1 MKKLTLT
8 DRCALLEIIKKE
20 DNIYQAHILLISDLA
35 DKENIKIKNVK
46 DFDAFIESDKGKKIY
61 DFYKDDII
69 EIMDKWKEIRNNTA
83 EVLGMKVDVLI
94 EVLEKQISTIKL
106 DKYSNSFK
114 ATIENFV
121 LDMKKLGK

>member
-8 DRCALLEIIKKE
+8 DRCELLEIIKKE

-35 DKENIKIKNVK
+35 DKENIKIKDVK

-94 EVLEKQISTIKL
+94 EVLEKQISTAKL

>member
-20 DNIYQAHILLISDLA
+20 DNIYQAHILLISNLA
-35 DKENIKIKNVK
+35 DKENIKITDIK

-94 EVLEKQISTIKL
+94 EALEKQISTVKL

-114 ATIENFV
+114 TTVENFV

>member
-8 DRCALLEIIKKE
+8 DRCKLLEIIKKE

-35 DKENIKIKNVK
+35 DKENIKIKDVK

-94 EVLEKQISTIKL
+94 EVLEKQISTAKL

>member
-35 DKENIKIKNVK
+35 DKENIKIKDIK

-94 EVLEKQISTIKL
+94 EVLEKQISTVKL

-114 ATIENFV
+114 ATVENFV

>member
-35 DKENIKIKNVK
+35 DKENIKIKDVK

-94 EVLEKQISTIKL
+94 EVLEKQISTAKL

>member
-35 DKENIKIKNVK
+35 NKENIKIKNVK

-94 EVLEKQISTIKL
+94 EALEKQISTIKL

>member
-35 DKENIKIKNVK
+35 DKENIKITDIK

-94 EVLEKQISTIKL
+94 EALEKQISTVKL

-114 ATIENFV
+114 TTVENFV

>member
-1 MKKLTLT
+1 MKKLPLT

-46 DFDAFIESDKGKKIY
+46 DFDTFIESDKGKKIY

-94 EVLEKQISTIKL
+94 EALEKQISTTKL

-114 ATIENFV
+114 TTIENFV

>member
-1 MKKLTLT
+1 MKKLTLA
-8 DRCALLEIIKKE
+8 DRCELLEIIKKE

-46 DFDAFIESDKGKKIY
+46 DFDDFIESDKGKKIY

-94 EVLEKQISTIKL
+94 EALEKQISTIKL

>member
-35 DKENIKIKNVK
+35 DKENIKIKDVK
-46 DFDAFIESDKGKKIY
+46 DFDTFIESDKGKSIY
-61 DFYKDDII
+61 NFYKDDII

-94 EVLEKQISTIKL
+94 EALEKQISTTKL

>member
-35 DKENIKIKNVK
+35 DKENIKIKDIK

-94 EVLEKQISTIKL
+94 EVLEKQISTVKL